1 MPWPQCFSKQKK
13 RNKGNHHCHFLSLS
27 SVTPDSCHVLCDQVL
42 HMSVSYEQPECYVPG
57 SYSSSHLK
65 EGIRTRGPEAWMSC
79 QESSKSLLN
88 VVISH
93 TLFWGDNRRLV
104 LLLSD
109 GTSPRHVEQVEML
122 SCMGHYVDPLC
133 GVGLAVW
140 THCVDPLCGPT
151 ALRKVIPQASLD

>member
-1 MPWPQCFSKQKK
+1 MATVFFKAREKEQRQSSLS
-13 RNKGNHHCHFLSLS
+13 FLSLS
-27 SVTPDSCHVLCDQVL
+27 SVTPDSCHVFCVQVL

-57 SYSSSHLK
+57 SYSLSHLK
-65 EGIRTRGPEAWMSC
+65 EGLCTRGPEAWMSC

-104 LLLSD
+104 LLLSE

-133 GVGLAVW
+133 GVGPAVW
-140 THCVDPLCGPT
+140 THCVDPL
-151 ALRKVIPQASLD
+151 